1 MEETGIWP
9 DSKWG
14 ACVVGERDCAS
25 LLPILDTLVVA
36 GDEQVGRWGS
46 GRWQQWRDALWTTSY
61 LIR

>member
-1 MEETGIWP
+1 M
-9 DSKWG
+9 
-14 ACVVGERDCAS
+14 VGEREYAS